1 MEHGKIV
8 IPTWDHYFV
17 LLFPLWGGGGETR
30 VETKYIESKDKRN
43 GGKTSGDRNWG
54 GKVIRK

>member
-1 MEHGKIV
+1 M
-8 IPTWDHYFV
+8 
-17 LLFPLWGGGGETR
+17 TR